1 MFDPKTVSLG
11 IAPIGWCNDDMPE
24 LGAENTFQQTVSE
37 MALAGFTGCEIGNKY
52 PTDPA
57 ELKKALDLRGM
68 RIASRWYS
76 SFILTRSME
85 EEEKDFI
92 ANLDFLEAVGA
103 NHINVSE
110 QSYSIQGKVDVPI
123 LTGGHKHVMNDEEW
137 DRFCKGL
144 NRLGQIASE
153 RGFKLCFH
161 HHMATVVQT
170 FEETKRLM
178 DNTDPRY
185 VYLCFDTGHFTFSG
199 EDAVKAAKEFGPRIG
214 HVHLKDIR
222 PDMMEKAYAEGF
234 KFRKAVL
241 EGCFTIPGDGCVDYP
256 GVFKALHDAHYEGW
270 FIVEAEQDP
279 AKANPLEYA
288 KMAREYIRKTTGI

>member
-1 MFDPKTVSLG
+1 MFDPKFVSLG
-11 IAPIGWCNDDMPE
+11 IAPIGWCNVDMPE

-185 VYLCFDTGHFTFSG
+185 VYLCFDTGHFTFSK